1 MKKSI
6 HHLILV
12 ALAGVATAPEAF
24 AKKSDKKRDTK
35 TTAAAGSHTT
45 KETKAVPVVKSKDMT
60 SLQNT
65 NVKSMTIESS
75 PSEALQGSTS
85 GAVLR
90 GSQVQVE
97 RTGKTVDETRKS
109 IRGLGLG
116 LFRSEHLASGVVMAP
131 GVADFAAYAR
141 SSALNAVAKPGDQNK
156 ETTALTNSRLGETS
170 SSELAKQAE
179 AEKLRLQTL
188 ESINQILKT
197 KPPADSRFAL
207 MMRVAELEVERHTYF
222 LELEIK
228 EFNDTHA
235 RWKETQKGAE
245 PKFSTKRSNAHLLS
259 GIDILRKLVNE
270 FPDHA
275 RAPEA
280 LYNLGFLLTQSSNE
294 SAVLYFER
302 LIKRFPKS
310 EFIPDAQLALGEFYF
325 SRTKFEKA
333 QTYYQKVLNHKD
345 SNAYNYAVYKLGWT
359 YYNLGA
365 GRGKD
370 DKLLAKSLAAFK
382 LVVKLGEVAKE
393 NSVKGLRQDA
403 LKDMVVVFAEIGD
416 IFAAQ
421 RYFESLGEPELYVT
435 MLERLAWQNAEA
447 GQNDKAVSL
456 YERLVAEGGTHPRLP
471 TFYSKIPELLE
482 KQNKRQRTLTIL
494 ANMSAAL
501 ANNSKWMQANQANK
515 EAMEERN
522 KVLSRDLIAWA
533 QRMHL
538 EAQKSKKEKSYDE
551 ALQVYNMYLDHY
563 GEAAVSYSAHFY
575 KAEILVQK
583 SKYVEASDEYFKTV
597 AIDEKFNIGG
607 KFTRDAI
614 VNSIACVDAVLAKTP
629 EVKLPPA
636 GKVPQKIPLTALH
649 ARLVKGLDLYV
660 KTLPNEKDS
669 LKIAHRAASIVY
681 SFGDYE
687 SANIRWTALTQ
698 RNPRS
703 TEAYDGARLVL
714 KVFVERQQWE
724 TAISESRKFLKI
736 QGVAD
741 TKLSADL
748 TVVLK
753 GSIFQYA
760 LALERENKRAEAA
773 DMFLA
778 YHREFQDDV
787 EAPKALFNAANN
799 KFRIGKMD
807 EAVSALRIILAQ
819 YPTSNLTANSLY
831 LIASSFDAVGDFASS
846 ASSYEQFAADLPK
859 HESTPEAL
867 LRAAE
872 QRVAVG
878 DNAQAIK
885 DASHLVEA
893 YAFNAKSV
901 YGWEVI
907 GKAYDKMGEHASAA
921 KFYLKGAETVK
932 AKNPAI
938 AVNLYGLASDA
949 ALRSQS
955 TAQAQ
960 NNSQTGLAFVQAIP
974 EGKRTPEMQDGI
986 RQIGLTQLA
995 LLDTQVAAVY
1005 KMSVTNAKELNAQF
1019 AKIRDEVQRLAGK
1032 YVTVAKLGNA
1042 ESGVGALYRLAEM
1055 QEFLGATLM
1064 KAPVPAGAKQE
1075 EIETFKSSL
1084 ERIALPLQEEAGNL
1098 YLTAWQKA
1106 KETEAISPVYTKK
1119 IYDKLV
1125 ILRPAE
1131 FKPAVEDMPA
1141 PGYFTSD
1148 LAVLDQTKRI
1158 VKD

>member
-6 HHLILV
+6 HHLVLV
-12 ALAGVATAPEAF
+12 ALAGVATTPEAF
-24 AKKSDKKRDTK
+24 AKKSDKKRDENK
-35 TTAAAGSHTT
+35 TTTTPAAQKDAH
-45 KETKAVPVVKSKDMT
+45 AVPVVKSKDMT

-65 NVKSMTIESS
+65 NVKPMTIESS
-75 PSEALQGSTS
+75 PTEALQGSTS
-85 GAVLR
+85 GAALR
-90 GSQVQVE
+90 GSQAQVE
-97 RTGKTVDETRKS
+97 RTSKTVEETRKS
-109 IRGLGLG
+109 IKGLGLG
-116 LFRSEHLASGVVMAP
+116 LFRSEQLASGVVMAP

-141 SSALNAVAKPGDQNK
+141 SSALTAVPKPGEQAK

-170 SSELAKQAE
+170 SSDLAKQAE
-179 AEKLRLQTL
+179 AEKLRSQTL

-207 MMRVAELEVERHTYF
+207 MMRVAELEVERHAYF

-228 EFNDTHA
+228 EFNDTHM
-235 RWKETQKGAE
+235 RWKETQKGPE

-259 GIDILRKLVNE
+259 GTDILRKLVNE

-280 LYNLGFLLTQSSNE
+280 LYNLGFLLTQSNNE

-325 SRTKFEKA
+325 SRVKFEKA
-333 QTYYQKVLNHKD
+333 MTYYQQVLNFKE
-345 SNAYNYAVYKLGWT
+345 SRAYTYAVYKLGWT

-365 GRGKD
+365 GGGKE
-370 DKLLAKSLAAFK
+370 DKYLAKSLAAFK
-382 LVVKLGEVAKE
+382 LVVKLAETAKE
-393 NSVKGLRQDA
+393 NSAKGLRQDA

-421 RYFESLGEPELYVT
+421 RYFESLNEPELYVT
-435 MLERLAWQNAEA
+435 MLERLAWQSAEA
-447 GQNDKAVSL
+447 GQFDKAVSL
-456 YERLVAEGGTHPRLP
+456 YERLVSEGTTHPRLP
-471 TFYSKIPELLE
+471 TFYSKIPDLLE
-482 KQNKRQRTLTIL
+482 KQNKRNRTLSTL
-494 ANMSAAL
+494 TSMSSAL
-501 ANNSKWMQANQANK
+501 ANNSKWMQANQSNK

-522 KVLSRDLIAWA
+522 KVLSKDLVTWA
-533 QRMHL
+533 QRIHF
-538 EAQKSKKEKSYDE
+538 EAQKSKKEKTYDE
-551 ALQVYNMYLDHY
+551 ALQVYNLYLDHY
-563 GEAAVSYSAHFY
+563 GEAAESYAAHFY

-597 AIDEKFNIGG
+597 AIDEKYNLNG

-614 VNSIACVDAVLAKTP
+614 VNSIACVDAVLAKSP
-629 EVKLPPA
+629 EVKLPVA

-660 KTLPNEKDS
+660 KTFPTAQDS

-687 SANIRWTALTQ
+687 SANVRWTAITQ
-698 RNPRS
+698 RSPRS
-703 TEAYDGARLVL
+703 NEAYDGARLVL

-736 QGVAD
+736 NGVAD
-741 TKLSADL
+741 TKLATDL

-753 GSIFQYA
+753 GSMFQYA
-760 LALERENKRAEAA
+760 LALERDNKRAESA
-773 DMFLA
+773 DVFLA

-819 YPTSNLTANSLY
+819 YPTSNLTANSIY
-831 LIASSFDAVGDFASS
+831 LIASSFDAVGDFANS

-867 LRAAE
+867 LRASE
-872 QRVAVG
+872 QRVAIG

-885 DASHLVEA
+885 DASHLVDA
-893 YAFNAKSV
+893 YAFNAKSI

-907 GKAYDKMGEHASAA
+907 GKAYEKMGEHANAA
-921 KFYLKGAETVK
+921 KFYLKGAEVVK
-932 AKNPAI
+932 AKNPMV

-949 ALRSQS
+949 ALRGQS
-955 TAQAQ
+955 SAQAQ
-960 NNSQTGLAFVQAIP
+960 TNSQTGLSFVQSIP
-974 EGKRTPEMQDGI
+974 ENKRTSDMQDGI
-986 RQIGLTQLA
+986 RLIGLTQLS

-1019 AKIRDEVQRLAGK
+1019 AKIRDEVQKLAAK
-1032 YVTVAKLGNA
+1032 YVTIAKLGNA

-1064 KAPVPAGAKQE
+1064 KAPAPAGAKQE

-1106 KETEAISPVYTKK
+1106 KETEAISPLYTKK

-1125 ILRPAE
+1125 VLRPAE

-1148 LAVLDQTKRI
+1148 LAVLEQTKRI